1 MICLAGALEL
11 SVVRQD
17 QSKMCATSF
26 EMRFVAASRRR
37 VKQLL

>member
-17 QSKMCATSF
+17 QSKMCATSP
-26 EMRFVAASRRR
+26 EMWIAAASRREA
-37 VKQLL
+37 KQLC